1 MKDYAPTQLGTHQA
15 LFEHFKQWLMANDF
29 DYPYS
34 PRSLDAYVRTVGQFL
49 QQCQQQEIISLR
61 EVNSA
66 ILRSFIKFKADG
78 SKYAINSM
86 NIRTAALNLFFAW
99 AMDNAYTQDNPLLDY
114 QATEK
119 ERKQFGGRGGRKPVR
134 LPSVLSLAE
143 LDRLSDCIMPGENF
157 NQVRDAFLITLILAT
172 GIRTEE
178 ITRLKVEQFHFEQK
192 YFIVLGKGNK
202 ERLVK
207 FHSTSLCETTY
218 PAYQLKRE
226 TQLNK
231 LKTIS
236 PYLFITNRGKPM
248 TTRLVYQQISH
259 YLTQAEVN
267 TERRGGHTLR
277 HTAASLL
284 LNNNVPITFIQQNFG
299 HDDLKTTI
307 RYLHLI
313 RHA

>member
-1 MKDYAPTQLGTHQA
+1 MKDFTTTKLETDQA
-15 LFEHFKQWLMANDF
+15 IFEKFKHWLMANDF

-34 PRSLDAYVRTVGQFL
+34 PRSLDAYVRTTAQFL
-49 QQCQQQEIISLR
+49 QQCQQQEIINLA

-66 ILRSFIKFKADG
+66 ILRNFIKLKADG
-78 SKYAINSM
+78 SKYATNSM

-99 AMDNAYTQDNPLLDY
+99 AVDNAHLQDNPMLAY

-134 LPSVLSLAE
+134 LPAVLSLTE
-143 LDRLSDCIMPGENF
+143 LERLNDCIMPGDSF
-157 NQVRDAFLITLILAT
+157 NQLRDAFLITLILST

-178 ITRLKVEQFHFEQK
+178 VTRLKVEQFHFRQK
-192 YFIVLGKGNK
+192 YFKVLGKGNK
-202 ERLVK
+202 ERLVR
-207 FHSTSLCETTY
+207 FHDTSLCETTY
-218 PAYQLKRE
+218 AAYQLKRE
-226 TQLNK
+226 AQLRK
-231 LKTIS
+231 LNTGS
-236 PYLFITNRGKPM
+236 SYLFVTNRGKPM
-248 TTRLVYQQISH
+248 TTRLVYQQVAH
-259 YLTQAEVN
+259 YLTQAKVN

-299 HDDLKTTI
+299 HDDLKTTT

-313 RHA
+313 CQT

>member
-1 MKDYAPTQLGTHQA
+1 MKEYAPTDLGPYQA
-15 LFEHFKQWLMANDF
+15 FFNSFKAWLLVNDF

-34 PRSLDAYVRTVGQFL
+34 PRSLDAYIRTVGQFL
-49 QQCQQQEIISLR
+49 QQCRQQDMISLS

-66 ILRSFIKFKADG
+66 ILRNFIKLKADG
-78 SKYAINSM
+78 SKYATNSM

-99 AMDNAYTQDNPLLDY
+99 AMDNTLIETNPLLDY
-114 QATEK
+114 QAAEK

-143 LDRLSDCIMPGENF
+143 LERLNDCIMPGTSF

-178 ITRLKVEQFHFEQK
+178 ITRLKVEQFHFKQK
-192 YFIVLGKGNK
+192 YCLVLGKGNK

-207 FHSTSLCETTY
+207 FQDTALCETTY
-218 PAYQLKRE
+218 PTYLLKRE
-226 TQLNK
+226 AQLKK
-231 LKTIS
+231 LNLS
-236 PYLFITNRGKPM
+236 SSYLFITNRGQPM
-248 TTRLVYQQISH
+248 TPRLVYQQISH
-259 YLTQAEVN
+259 YLKQAKVS
-267 TERRGGHTLR
+267 TERIGGHTLR

>member
-1 MKDYAPTQLGTHQA
+1 MKDYAPAQLGSYQV
-15 LFEHFKQWLMANDF
+15 LFDQFKRWLITNDF

-34 PRSLDAYVRTVGQFL
+34 PRSLDAYVRTTAQFL
-49 QQCQQQEIISLR
+49 QQCQQQEIISLT

-66 ILRSFIKFKADG
+66 ILRNFIKLKSDG
-78 SKYAINSM
+78 SKYATNSM

-99 AMDNAYTQDNPLLDY
+99 AVDKAHLEVNPMLAY

-134 LPSVLSLAE
+134 LPAVLSLSE
-143 LDRLSDCIMPGENF
+143 LERLNDCIMPGENF

-178 ITRLKVEQFHFEQK
+178 VTRLSIEQFHFAQK
-192 YFIVLGKGNK
+192 YFKVLGKGNK
-202 ERLVK
+202 ERLVR
-207 FHSTSLCETTY
+207 FHDTSLCETTY
-218 PAYQLKRE
+218 AAYQLKRAA
-226 TQLNK
+226 QLEK
-231 LKTIS
+231 LKLSS

-248 TTRLVYQQISH
+248 TPRLVYQQVSH
-259 YLTQAEVN
+259 YLAQAEVN

-299 HDDLKTTI
+299 HDDLKTTT

-313 RHA
+313 CQM